1 MFRSSLMSE
10 LPVIVLA
17 LASVV
22 TAANGG
28 RDPIMEAGV
37 GVVVAVLIL
46 RTVFDYLKERK
57 RNGADPRLDEYSKR
71 IRELEQTVAR
81 MEGKLAA
88 QDQSAQSRAGQG

>member
-1 MFRSSLMSE
+1 MSE

-71 IRELEQTVAR
+71 IRELEKQVNHL
-81 MEGKLAA
+81 EGRLVHHDAS
-88 QDQSAQSRAGQG
+88 QQSRAGQG